1 MPKSKFKIIWATCL
15 IITCV
20 IASAC
25 LPAREI
31 GADTAQEIA
40 PPPPPPRLYMALGD
54 SVAHGYGVEQKERY
68 ADLLY
73 GHFLELDLADGYINY
88 GQNGQS
94 TTGLLEYLHELEA
107 DEHLAPELGLFADAS
122 VISIN
127 IGGNNILAPFIRY
140 LPDAAALTQMVGQV
154 REVMDDAEQLGAEV
168 TAMDED
174 IRGIRENFQI
184 SDLLRL
190 RELLDTASTI
200 LADSTA
206 VFAKLEEIK
215 ADNPFSVLAGPLPE
229 GLEDELMAG
238 VEDFAGE
245 FLEII
250 NWLNRCA
257 PEAIII
263 VNTVYNPLPEEFL
276 GMEMALSAYADVYT
290 DMLNEIIYEAQAAQG
305 FLVADVHAGFAAVE
319 PMSEVMNFS
328 LNLADK
334 QLNVDI
340 IHPNARGHVLIADL
354 CLDKFTGLGHTEE

>member
-1 MPKSKFKIIWATCL
+1 MLPKRKFKIIGAVCL

-20 IASAC
+20 IVSAC
-25 LPAREI
+25 RSAGER
-31 GADTAQEIA
+31 GADTAPEL
-40 PPPPPPRLYMALGD
+40 PPPRLYVALGD
-54 SVAHGYGVEQKERY
+54 SVTHGYGVEQKERY

-73 GHFLELDLADGYINY
+73 GHFLELDLADEYLNY
-88 GQNGQS
+88 GQNGLS
-94 TTGLLEYLHELEA
+94 TQGLLEYLHELEQ
-107 DEHLAPELGLFADAS
+107 DEHLAPELGQFADA
-122 VISIN
+122 VIISIN
-127 IGGNNILAPFIRY
+127 IGGNNILSPFIRY

-168 TAMDED
+168 TALDED

-190 RELLDTASTI
+190 GELLDTAATI

-206 VFAKLEEIK
+206 VFEKLEEIK

-229 GLEDELMAG
+229 GLEEELLSG
-238 VEDFAGE
+238 VEDFAVD

-250 NWLNRCA
+250 SWLETNA
-257 PEAIII
+257 PAATII

-290 DMLNEIIYEAQAAQG
+290 DMLNAIIYETQAAQG

-319 PMSEVMNFS
+319 PMGEVMNFS

-334 QLNVDI
+334 QLNLDI

-354 CLDKFTGLGHTEE
+354 CLDKFTGLGHTGE